1 MKETK
6 NKLMLDCV
14 TNSYMKR
21 QPHTCKYQRKKVNVS
36 IHRANVFP
44 FFLLLGCNWSAGR
57 Y

>member
-21 QPHTCKYQRKKVNVS
+21 QPHTCKYQRKEVNVS

-44 FFLLLGCNWSAGR
+44 FFLLLGYNWSAGR